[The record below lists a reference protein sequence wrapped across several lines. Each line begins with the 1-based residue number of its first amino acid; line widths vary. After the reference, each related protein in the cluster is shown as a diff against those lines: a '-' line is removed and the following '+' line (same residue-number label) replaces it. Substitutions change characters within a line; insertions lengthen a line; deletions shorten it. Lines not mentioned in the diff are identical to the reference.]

1 MIVYLDASALVK
13 KYIEEIGS
21 QHVDQLLDYANV
33 IGTSLISRAEVSA
46 AMARTVRTGAVSQQE
61 ASAALDIFRTEW
73 ADLARLEITETTVAR
88 ADELAWQHGLR
99 GYDAVHLATA
109 LVWQETI
116 LESITLA
123 TFDRQL
129 WQSGQAAGLGV
140 WPADLAPFTGK

>member
-129 WQSGQAAGLGV
+129 WQSGQAAGLGA